1 MGTQVITRDTG
12 RRLGVVGE
20 VIVDIDGREVV
31 ALGLRDNPLTRFLPG
46 LPRWM
51 RLERIRQ
58 VGDVILV
65 DSIDSLSE
73 TFSPERYSRV
83 INCQVIT
90 ESGSVLG
97 RVLGFSFDIETGELS
112 TLVMGALGVP
122 LLGEGVLSTW
132 EIPVDEI
139 VSSGPDRIIVYEG
152 AEDKLK
158 QLNSGVLEKLGVGGP
173 SWEEQERE
181 RYRVNVVPVENQ
193 LSSGQPAA
201 EQQKQLQASESASFA
216 PEEELE
222 YVEVEDRRSEQQSQR
237 RYMDDLPER
246 DAYSRRDSYDSQDDD
261 RRQAYSDQ
269 ERYGRDRY
277 RDTSNAAPDD
287 NASTYG
293 DERFEPE
300 RFARDRNEPPERY
313 AADPQPWDDA
323 VAMNP
328 DPEVGMEVDRFEARP
343 RPAARRAVQPPEDPL
358 DVEPLEADEAYASR
372 SDREPLPNRNDLD
385 DPW

>member
-1 MGTQVITRDTG
+1 M
-12 RRLGVVGE
+12 
-20 VIVDIDGREVV
+20 
-31 ALGLRDNPLTRFLPG
+31 
-46 LPRWM
+46 
-51 RLERIRQ
+51 
-58 VGDVILV
+58 
-65 DSIDSLSE
+65 
-73 TFSPERYSRV
+73 
-83 INCQVIT
+83 
-90 ESGSVLG
+90 
-97 RVLGFSFDIETGELS
+97 
-112 TLVMGALGVP
+112 
-122 LLGEGVLSTW
+122 
-132 EIPVDEI
+132 
-139 VSSGPDRIIVYEG
+139 
-152 AEDKLK
+152 
-158 QLNSGVLEKLGVGGP
+158 
-173 SWEEQERE
+173 
-181 RYRVNVVPVENQ
+181 PVENQ

-269 ERYGRDRY
+269 ERYGQDRY

-287 NASTYG
+287 NADSYG
-293 DERFEPE
+293 DERFERE
-300 RFARDRNEPPERY
+300 RFPRDRNEPPERY